1 MPAFAPVDR
10 PPPSPVDPV
19 TIGSVGV
26 VVGAAELGVTLGAGV
41 VEGVITGSFA
51 AVEDI
56 AMIDA
61 LWVGSEVTPIV
72 APVILP
78 IPLAKIA
85 SWQPTGLLQSSN
97 SCESWIGPQRSVPFS
112 LIFLLK
118 SFDLVNRDQ
127 SLKTA
132 DSLTHYSP
140 FLRRHSQS
148 N

>member
-61 LWVGSEVTPIV
+61 LCVGSEVTPIV
-72 APVILP
+72 APPTLP

>member
-10 PPPSPVDPV
+10 PPSSPVGPV
-19 TIGSVGV
+19 AVGSVGV

-41 VEGVITGSFA
+41 VEGVVTGSFA

-72 APVILP
+72 APATLP

-118 SFDLVNRDQ
+118 SLNLVSRAQ
-127 SLKTA
+127 SPTKA
-132 DSLTHYSP
+132 CSLTHYSP
-140 FLRRHSQS
+140 FLPRHPQS